1 MILAEMFSIEMWFSL
16 AVIGCVGWAGVV
28 GHMGNWWT
36 IPRFRAKK

>member
-1 MILAEMFSIEMWFSL
+1 MILAEMFSSEMWFSL
-16 AVIGCVGWAGVV
+16 AGCGGVGWAGGG